1 MGRSQIDTQLTA
13 GADGCRPPDHYT
25 PLADR
30 GDKGRNMA
38 QQNGNGLAR
47 AEEYYAQYGT
57 RAKQL
62 KAEGTKIIGYLGA
75 LGPVEIITASGA
87 VPFRL
92 KGFANESITKA
103 DAHME
108 TIVCPFVRNVFDSAL
123 KGKYDFLDGVVMPH
137 QCDSVDRTN
146 DVWSYTLKLPYWHF
160 LNVPHVTDGAS
171 VEFMGHILRLFISTL
186 EKFTGSRITDKDLA
200 QAVEEHNRNRQLMKD
215 LYDLRK
221 SNPPL
226 IKGVEMTKILV
237 AAASLPV
244 RESSALIEGIIKE
257 VKTRPAPAQE
267 KKKRIMLIGDQV
279 DNPAVA
285 GLIED
290 AGAWLVMDDVS
301 IGSKVYWPEVDAT
314 LDPLQGIAEY
324 YLRKIKLP
332 TTYVATGAT
341 YQENLDERF
350 GHMKRF
356 ISDFNVDGAV
366 LLVNKYCDPYG
377 FEVPAIKDYVEET
390 GTPLLYLEYEYST
403 STLPRVQTRVEAF
416 LEMIA

>member
-1 MGRSQIDTQLTA
+1 
-13 GADGCRPPDHYT
+13 
-25 PLADR
+25 LAT
-30 GDKGRNMA
+30 
-38 QQNGNGLAR
+38 
-47 AEEYYAQYGT
+47 AEEYYTHYGT
-57 RAKQL
+57 RAKLL
-62 KAEGTKIIGYLGA
+62 KTEGKKVIGYLGA
-75 LGPVEIITASGA
+75 LGPVEILTAAGV
-87 VPFRL
+87 VPLRL
-92 KGFANESITKA
+92 KGFANESITRA

-146 DVWSYTLKLPYWHF
+146 DVWNYTLKLPYWHF

-186 EKFTGSRITDKDLA
+186 EKFTGSKITNEDLA
-200 QAVEEHNRNRQLMKD
+200 QAVKEHNRNRQLMKD

-221 SNPPL
+221 PNPPL
-226 IKGVEMTKILV
+226 ITGVEMTKVLV

-244 RESSALIEGIIKE
+244 GESSAFIEGIIKE
-257 VKTRPAPAQE
+257 VKARPEQAPE

-290 AGAWLVMDDVS
+290 AGARLVMDDVS

-314 LDPLQGIAEY
+314 PDPLQGIAEY

-332 TTYVATGAT
+332 TTYVATGST
-341 YQENLDERF
+341 YEENLDERF

-356 ISDFNVDGAV
+356 ISEFNVDGAI

-377 FEVPAIKDYVEET
+377 FEVPAIKDYVEAT

-403 STLPRVQTRVEAF
+403 STLPRAQTRVEAF